1 MSNTQQWNVVH
12 NAAQSR
18 FETTVDGQL
27 SEAAYRLRGGVMT
40 MTHTSVPTALEGRGI
55 AASLVEKAIAH
66 ARDQGLK
73 IEPQCAYVASYMQRH
88 PEARDVLA

>member
-18 FETTVDGQL
+18 FEATVDGQL
-27 SEAAYRLRGGVMT
+27 SEAAYRLQGNVMT
-40 MTHTSVPTALEGRGI
+40 MTHTSVPPELEGRGI

-66 ARDQGLK
+66 ARAQGLK
-73 IEPQCAYVASYMQRH
+73 IEPQCAYVASYMKRH
-88 PEARDVLA
+88 PEAQDVLA